1 MHRRRQML
9 GTCPGA
15 MWYPVL
21 EGECDMRVPQ
31 VSERI
36 KEAPAQALRGVFAG
50 IGQLLLITDKLRNK
64 ASHQDVPRARTP
76 EASETVT
83 DTTVTSLAGHGA
95 GTAAAPAGA
104 AAAEAGPALVDAGP
118 TAEAAAAPAA
128 SAPAVS
134 APAVSAPAAAAAAPA
149 EAATE
154 SETVSAEPAPA
165 RPATTRRTAAKPV
178 SGKPV
183 TAKPPAK
190 PATAKPATAKPTTPR
205 RTAAKAAAAEAA
217 EAAGEAAPKPPK
229 RQSSRNFDKTGN
241 VRVLGHEAD
250 TPAPEPAAAAPEPV
264 AAAPEPVVATEPE
277 PVVAAEPVAAAAP
290 LPNYDELSVA
300 SLRARL
306 RNLDVAQVRELA
318 EYERAHAARA
328 DVLTMFERRIAKL
341 EAEA

>member
-1 MHRRRQML
+1 MHWRRQML

-15 MWYPVL
+15 TWYPVL

-76 EASETVT
+76 GASETVT
-83 DTTVTSLAGHGA
+83 DTTVTSPAGRDA
-95 GTAAAPAGA
+95 EPAATAAAATAAAPA
-104 AAAEAGPALVDAGP
+104 AE
-118 TAEAAAAPAA
+118 AEAAAT
-128 SAPAVS
+128 
-134 APAVSAPAAAAAAPA
+134 AAAPA
-149 EAATE
+149 EAVADGEAVT
-154 SETVSAEPAPA
+154 AGAAPAKPAPTGARRSTA
-165 RPATTRRTAAKPV
+165 RPTAD
-178 SGKPV
+178 KPV

-190 PATAKPATAKPTTPR
+190 PAAAKPASAKPVTPR
-205 RTAAKAAAAEAA
+205 RTAAKAAAA

-241 VRVLGHEAD
+241 VRLLGDEAD
-250 TPAPEPAAAAPEPV
+250 SPAVSAAAPEPAAAEPL
-264 AAAPEPVVATEPE
+264 AAAEPVVAPAE
-277 PVVAAEPVAAAAP
+277 PVVAPAEPVVAPAEPVVAPAEPAAVAAEPAAAAP

-306 RNLDVAQVRELA
+306 RNLDVAQVRQLA